1 MNTNEK
7 PPKYSDISIQLPDDL
22 KADFLIKCKQ
32 AGLDAGEVKYFS
44 VGAPSVLRVLYETL
58 TKTTVMVPK
67 LLGILKMFNQQRN
80 IRVEVYTDKKI
91 IDLKGYSEEAQ
102 RLLEKC
108 DGIRLSHREEKNK
121 LILIKK

>member
-67 LLGILKMFNQQRN
+67 LLGILKMFNQQR
-80 IRVEVYTDKKI
+80 
-91 IDLKGYSEEAQ
+91 
-102 RLLEKC
+102 
-108 DGIRLSHREEKNK
+108 
-121 LILIKK
+121 